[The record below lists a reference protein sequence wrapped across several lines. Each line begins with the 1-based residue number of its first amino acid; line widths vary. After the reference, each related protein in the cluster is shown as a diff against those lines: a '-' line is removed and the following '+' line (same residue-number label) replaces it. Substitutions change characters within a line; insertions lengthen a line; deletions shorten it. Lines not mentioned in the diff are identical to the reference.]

1 MILFAMQFSGDWE
14 NDKDRKQ
21 WLEKLYPKM
30 LKSCER
36 TFKHQAG
43 IVYKKELKFLA
54 VHQFARPVK

>member
-1 MILFAMQFSGDWE
+1 MQFSGDWE